1 MPLRVNNGKLN
12 PITFRRVSMTK
23 VVSVFCL
30 ILLSFI
36 SAFAANGT
44 ATSGAVTAKVTS
56 GEAHF
61 QVLTQPLTLQEGQI
75 KSARIS
81 VTLPEGF
88 HAYADQ
94 FKILN
99 VNPDNFQVG
108 QLKLK
113 PEVEFFD
120 KFSKKNRKG
129 LFESGEIELQIESP
143 EKVKNKMEKL
153 MFDLKYQ
160 ICSDQVCYL
169 PKTYNVVIDVNFT
182 QMKEDV
188 KPSMSMFSA
197 GTIENQLAKNFYLT
211 FLLVFLAGILTSFT
225 PCIFPM
231 IPITLSILG
240 NESHDKS
247 RTQNVL
253 RSVFYVLG
261 IAVTYSSLG
270 VAAALTG
277 AIFGQAL
284 QNKWVVGSLVG
295 LFVLMALSMWG
306 AFELQVPAFIRNRFG
321 TGKSKGYT
329 GAFFMGMV
337 AGLVASPCVGPVLVS
352 ILSFV
357 STTQSVFLGF
367 SLLFTY
373 AIGLG
378 LIFIAIGFS
387 SNLLKKLPRSGP
399 WMEFIKFTLG
409 LLMIGVA
416 LYYLKFV
423 IPMEYWII
431 ILGLTF
437 MAISIWQGAFHFQ
450 RKHPYRQGIF
460 IVVFVASLTL
470 TLLAVFKRDQV
481 SPIFNNQVEGVV
493 GEALIKWTPYS
504 EAVLAQAK
512 ADNQPVMLDFF
523 AEWCAA
529 CHELEEKTYTNPE
542 FVELSKQFKLV
553 KIDATEDTPE
563 VKQII
568 EKYKVKG
575 LPTVIFINKKGDILS
590 ELTFTQFLEW
600 NELKP
605 KMVKT
610 LE

>member
-1 MPLRVNNGKLN
+1 MSLKVNSGKLTF
-12 PITFRRVSMTK
+12 ITFRRVSMTK
-23 VVSVFCL
+23 IWGIFCL
-30 ILLSFI
+30 VLLSFW
-36 SAFAANGT
+36 AAAAQTG
-44 ATSGAVTAKVTS
+44 GAVRPNS
-56 GEAHF
+56 GEAQF

-81 VTLPEGF
+81 ITLPQGF
-88 HAYADQ
+88 HAYLDQ
-94 FKILN
+94 FKISN
-99 VNPDNFQVG
+99 VNPDSFQVG
-108 QLKLK
+108 QLKVK

-143 EKVKNKMEKL
+143 EKVKSKMEKL
-153 MFDLKYQ
+153 TFDLKYQ

-169 PKTYNVVIDVNFT
+169 PKTYNVKIDVNFA
-182 QMKEDV
+182 QMKEDE
-188 KPSMSMFSA
+188 KLSMSMFSA

-240 NESHDKS
+240 NDAHNKS
-247 RTQNVL
+247 RLQNIL

-261 IAVTYSSLG
+261 IAVTYSTLG
-270 VAAALTG
+270 VIAALTG

-284 QNKWVVGSLVG
+284 QNKWVVSSLVG

-321 TGKSKGYT
+321 TGKSHGYT

-337 AGLVASPCVGPVLVS
+337 AGIVASPCVGPVLVS

-357 STTQSVFLGF
+357 STTQNAVLGF

-378 LIFIAIGFS
+378 LIFIAIGAS
-387 SNLLKKLPRSGP
+387 SQLLKKLPRSGP

-409 LLMIGVA
+409 LLMVGVA

-431 ILGLTF
+431 VLGLTF
-437 MAISIWQGAFHFQ
+437 MAISVWQGAFHFQ
-450 RKHPYRQGIF
+450 RKHPFRQGIF

-470 TLLAVFKRDQV
+470 TLLAFFKRDQV
-481 SPIFNNQVEGVV
+481 SPIFNNQVDGMV

-504 EAVLAQAK
+504 EAVVAQAK
-512 ADNQPVMLDFF
+512 ADGQPVILDFF

-553 KIDATEDTPE
+553 KIDATEDLPE
-563 VKQII
+563 VKQIL
-568 EKYKVKG
+568 EKYKIKG

-605 KMVKT
+605 KVLKA

>member
-1 MPLRVNNGKLN
+1 MSLRMNNGKLSS
-12 PITFRRVSMTK
+12 ITFRRVSMTK
-23 VVSVFCL
+23 VLSVFCL
-30 ILLSFI
+30 VLLSFYP
-36 SAFAANGT
+36 T
-44 ATSGAVTAKVTS
+44 LATQS
-56 GEAHF
+56 GEAQFH
-61 QVLTQPLTLQEGQI
+61 VLTQPLTLQEGQI
-75 KSARIS
+75 KSARIAIN
-81 VTLPEGF
+81 LPKGF
-88 HAYADQ
+88 HAYLDQ
-94 FKILN
+94 FKISN
-99 VNPDNFQVG
+99 INPDSFQVG
-108 QLKLK
+108 QLKVK
-113 PEVEFFD
+113 PEIEFYD

-129 LFESGEIELQIESP
+129 LFETGEIEVQIESP

-169 PKTYNVVIDVNFT
+169 PQTYKVTIDVNFA
-182 QMKEDV
+182 QMKEDAH
-188 KPSMSMFSA
+188 PSMSMFSA

-240 NESHDKS
+240 NDAHNKS
-247 RTQNVL
+247 RVQNIL

-270 VAAALTG
+270 VIAALTG

-284 QNKWVVGSLVG
+284 QNKWVLSSLVG

-321 TGKSKGYT
+321 TGKSHGYT

-337 AGLVASPCVGPVLVS
+337 AGIVASPCVGPVLVS

-357 STTQSVFLGF
+357 STTQNAVLGF

-378 LIFIAIGFS
+378 LIFIAIGAS
-387 SNLLKKLPRSGP
+387 SQLLKKLPRSGP

-409 LLMIGVA
+409 LLMVGVA
-416 LYYLKFV
+416 LYYLKFI
-423 IPMEYWII
+423 IPMEFWII
-431 ILGLTF
+431 VLGLTL

-450 RKHPYRQGIF
+450 RKHPYRQGLF
-460 IVVFVASLTL
+460 IIVFAASLTL
-470 TLLAVFKRDQV
+470 TLLALFKRDQV
-481 SPIFNNQVEGVV
+481 SPIFNNQVDNVV
-493 GEALIKWTPYS
+493 GEMLVKWTPYS
-504 EAVLAQAK
+504 EAVIAQAK
-512 ADNQPVMLDFF
+512 ADNQPVILDFF

-553 KIDATEDTPE
+553 KIDATEDLPE
-563 VKQII
+563 VKQIL
-568 EKYKVKG
+568 EKYKIKG

>member
-1 MPLRVNNGKLN
+1 
-12 PITFRRVSMTK
+12 MTK
-23 VVSVFCL
+23 VLTVF
-30 ILLSFI
+30 LLMFLSCWI
-36 SAFAANGT
+36 ASADQNGE
-44 ATSGAVTAKVTS
+44 VR
-56 GEAHF
+56 F

-75 KSARIS
+75 KTARIS
-81 VTLPEGF
+81 IQMPKGF
-88 HAYADQ
+88 HAYLDQ
-94 FKILN
+94 FKISN
-99 VNPDNFQVG
+99 VNPENFQAG
-108 QLKLK
+108 QLKVQ

-120 KFSKKNRKG
+120 KFTKKNRKG

-143 EKVKNKMEKL
+143 EKVKSDMEKL
-153 MFDLKYQ
+153 TFDLKYQ
-160 ICSDQVCYL
+160 ICSEQVCYL

-182 QMKEDV
+182 QIKNDTSQ
-188 KPSMSMFSA
+188 SMTMFSA
-197 GTIENQLAKNFYLT
+197 GTIENHLAKNFYLT
-211 FLLVFLAGILTSFT
+211 YFLVFLAGILTSFT

-240 NESHDKS
+240 HDSHNKS
-247 RTQNVL
+247 RSQNIL

-261 IAVTYSSLG
+261 IAMTYSALG

-284 QNKWVVGSLVG
+284 ANKWVVSSLVG

-321 TGKSKGYT
+321 TGKSHGYT

-337 AGLVASPCVGPVLVS
+337 AGIVASPCVGPVLVS

-357 STTQSVFLGF
+357 STTQNAALGF
-367 SLLFTY
+367 TLLFTY
-373 AIGLG
+373 AMGLG
-378 LIFIAIGFS
+378 LIFIAIGAS
-387 SNLLKKLPRSGP
+387 SQLLKKLPRSGS

-431 ILGLTF
+431 VLGLTF
-437 MAISIWQGAFHFQ
+437 VAVSTWQGAFHFQ
-450 RKHPYRQGIF
+450 RKHPYRQALSI
-460 IVVFVASLTL
+460 IVFVASMTL
-470 TLLAVFKRDQV
+470 TLLAIFQRDQV
-481 SPIFNNQVEGVV
+481 IPIFHKQVQSEI
-493 GEALIKWTPYS
+493 GEKLIHWTPYS
-504 EAVLAQAK
+504 EAVIAQAK
-512 ADNQPVMLDFF
+512 ADGQPVILDFF

-542 FVELSKQFKLV
+542 FIELAKKFKLV
-553 KIDATEDTPE
+553 KIDATEDLPE
-563 VKQII
+563 VQQIL
-568 EKYKVKG
+568 EKYKIKG

-590 ELTFTQFLEW
+590 ELTFTQFLDW
-600 NELKP
+600 AELKP
-605 KMVKT
+605 KVVKA

>member
-1 MPLRVNNGKLN
+1 
-12 PITFRRVSMTK
+12 MTY
-23 VVSVFCL
+23 
-30 ILLSFI
+30 ILAIFSILAFF
-36 SAFAANGT
+36 SAPALAAT
-44 ATSGAVTAKVTS
+44 D
-56 GEAHF
+56 GEAQFH
-61 QVLTQPLTLQEGQI
+61 VITQPLTLQEGQI

-81 VTLPEGF
+81 MTMPKGF
-88 HAYADQ
+88 HAFAEQ
-94 FKILN
+94 FKISN
-99 VNPDNFQVG
+99 IEPNKFQVG
-108 QLKLK
+108 SIKLN

-129 LFESGEIELQIESP
+129 LAESGEIEIQIESP
-143 EKVKNKMEKL
+143 EKVTSQMEKL

-169 PKTYNVVIDVNFT
+169 PKTTRITIDVNFT
-182 QMKEDV
+182 QMKEATTS
-188 KPSMSMFSA
+188 SMSMFSA
-197 GTIENQLAKNFYLT
+197 GTIENQLSKNFYLT
-211 FLLVFLAGILTSFT
+211 FLFVFLAGILTSFT

-247 RTQNVL
+247 RSQNVL

-270 VAAALTG
+270 VLAALTG

-337 AGLVASPCVGPVLVS
+337 AGIVASPCVGPVLVS

-357 STTQSVFLGF
+357 STTQNAVLGF

-387 SNLLKKLPRSGP
+387 SNILKKLPRSGP
-399 WMEFIKFTLG
+399 WMEFIKFALG
-409 LLMIGVA
+409 LMMICVA

-423 IPMEYWII
+423 IPMEYWIMVV
-431 ILGLTF
+431 GVTF
-437 MAISIWQGAFHFQ
+437 LAISIWQGAFHFQ
-450 RKHPYRQGIF
+450 RKHPYRQAIF
-460 IVVFVASLTL
+460 IVVFIASLTL
-470 TLLAVFKRDQV
+470 TLLSIFKREYV
-481 SPIFNNQVEGVV
+481 SPVFNHKPEEVTELQ
-493 GEALIKWTPYS
+493 IKWIPYS
-504 EAVLAQAK
+504 ESVLAQAK
-512 ADNQPVMLDFF
+512 ADNQPVILDFM

-529 CHELEEKTYTNPE
+529 CHELEEKTYTHAE
-542 FVELSKQFKLV
+542 FIELSKQFKLV

-563 VKQII
+563 VKQIL
-568 EKYKVKG
+568 EKYKIKG
-575 LPTVIFINKKGDILS
+575 LPTVMFINKKGDILS
-590 ELTFTQFLEW
+590 ELTFTQFLDW
-600 NELKP
+600 KDLKP
-605 KMVKT
+605 KMVKA